1 MTELISAIERRVSL
15 PDDHEAVRRQK
26 LIAIFAGFSA
36 ILSTGLMTTTFFVTG
51 LTALGWLH
59 LAYGLTFAVLL
70 VIALLQPR
78 RRASMPSSS
87 APVSRRAC
95 APKPS
100 STCPRPSRRNCFA
113 WPKRR
118 STTPSN
124 TPRPQRSKLSSAA
137 TPNTSHWRFAIMG

>member
-78 RRASMPSSS
+78 RYVS
-87 APVSRRAC
+87 ATIGIGEC
-95 APKPS
+95 ATPAR
-100 STCPRPSRRNCFA
+100 PRP
-113 WPKRR
+113 
-118 STTPSN
+118 
-124 TPRPQRSKLSSAA
+124 
-137 TPNTSHWRFAIMG
+137 